1 MFNNEFTMMSD
12 SPTFPFVYNFSYS
25 FSEWV
30 RILREAEV
38 RNFRYW
44 FNMLVS
50 LVFFLIGVYEI
61 VLGIWLLQLPGPTAR
76 HDAIWNILYGVPLI
90 IYVLVVSLDF
100 VTLFRLW
107 LVSRRRKKIGPKIYE
122 FKFNEQEA
130 SFTGRDSQSNED
142 VKLSWSNFQSVALK
156 KTAVIIYVRDGG
168 MWAIPRRV
176 FTTDQSAEDFKQFVE
191 LRIKESKTSTTE
203 NSG

>member
-1 MFNNEFTMMSD
+1 MMSD
-12 SPTFPFVYNFSYS
+12 SPTLPFVFNFSYS

-44 FNMLVS
+44 FNILVS
-50 LVFFLIGVYEI
+50 VVFFLIGVYEI

-90 IYVLVVSLDF
+90 LYVLVVSLDL

-107 LVSRRRKKIGPKIYE
+107 SVSRRRKKIGPKIYE
-122 FKFNEQEA
+122 FKFDEQEA
-130 SFTGRDSQSNED
+130 SFTGRDSQTNEE
-142 VKLSWSNFQSVALK
+142 VKVSWSNFQSVVLK
-156 KTAVIIYVRDGG
+156 KTALIIYIRDGG

-176 FTTDQSAEDFKQFVE
+176 FTTDHSAEAFKQFVE
-191 LRIKESKTSTTE
+191 LQIKQSKVSANG

>member
-1 MFNNEFTMMSD
+1 MSD
-12 SPTFPFVYNFSYS
+12 NPTLLFVYNFSYS

-30 RILREAEV
+30 RILRESEV

-44 FNMLVS
+44 FNMLVG
-50 LVFFLIGVYEI
+50 LVFFLIGVYE
-61 VLGIWLLQLPGPTAR
+61 VALGIWLLQLPGPTAR

-90 IYVLVVSLDF
+90 IYVLVVSLDL

-107 LVSRRRKKIGPKIYE
+107 LVSRRRKKIGPKTYE
-122 FKFNEQEA
+122 FKFDEQEA

-142 VKLSWSNFQSVALK
+142 VKLSWSNFSSVSLR
-156 KTAVIIYVRDGG
+156 KTAVILYLRAGG

-176 FTTDQSAEDFKQFVE
+176 FTTSESAQTFKQFVE
-191 LRIKESKTSTTE
+191 SRIKESKTAAQE
-203 NSG
+203 KSG